1 MNTLPFKPGAAR
13 RLGLRRPFSKDDRA
27 LADWIYDPAAS
38 WSWLFREQRA
48 INRIVETLT
57 RTSGPLL

>member
-27 LADWIYDPAAS
+27 LADQINALEAS

-48 INRIVETLT
+48 A
-57 RTSGPLL
+57 GPLL